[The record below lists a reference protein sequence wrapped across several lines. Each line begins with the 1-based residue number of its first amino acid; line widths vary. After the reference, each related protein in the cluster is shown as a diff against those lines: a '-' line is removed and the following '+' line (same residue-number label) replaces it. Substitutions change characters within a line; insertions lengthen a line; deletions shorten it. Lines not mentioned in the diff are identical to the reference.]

1 MNPLAST
8 KCASRVLMALA
19 AMTSIFLTIGCGSG
33 GNPIIIGKGGFS
45 NASLSGSY
53 AYTLKGYGL
62 NAGSSTVAGFFV
74 EGGVFTADGKGN
86 ITAATDDFVEQVGLG
101 TQSILGTALTGT
113 YSISRDGTGSLQFKS
128 GSTPFELFAITLS
141 NTGDLYMEEAD
152 GGGTSAGSALLQDSG
167 QLTVTPSG
175 TFVFR
180 THDVQVSSTIGA
192 MAISAGAVSGS
203 YIMVQN
209 GTQVPT
215 GGQPGV
221 PDLIGAGT
229 MNPPTGGR
237 GTVSYTVNGIA
248 HSAQYYVVSV
258 NKFLL
263 LDTTTLANIL
273 SVGSA
278 EKQSNV
284 AFSAASLSGSYAF
297 GSSGE
302 TASPGFINTVGVFTA
317 DGSSNIA
324 ETYDF
329 VQDGHV
335 TNNASAAWTYLI
347 NSDGSGTFSLGNTI
361 QRDIW
366 MVSPTRA
373 YFIAL
378 NGTNV
383 EDGTIDLQSGTFTN
397 TSLSTQAAF
406 FMDGFNWN
414 GVVFNGISDVAFEDR
429 VGTLVPSGSN
439 TLGTNYLAS
448 FFAPNVV
455 AGATNS
461 LALTGTYAVASNGR
475 TTAQLT
481 DNSGDSL
488 GVVLYLTSNSTGYVL
503 QSDAGFNMS
512 GTFAAQPA
520 P

>member
-8 KCASRVLMALA
+8 KRATRVLMALA
-19 AMTSIFLTIGCGSG
+19 AITSIFLTIGCGSG

-101 TQSILGTALTGT
+101 AQSILGTALTGT
-113 YSISRDGTGSLQFKS
+113 YSISSDGTGSLQFKS
-128 GSTPFELFAITLS
+128 AGTLFGIFAITLS
-141 NTGDLYMEEAD
+141 DTGSLYMEEAD
-152 GGGTSAGSALLQDSG
+152 GGGTSAGSALLQSS
-167 QLTVTPSG
+167 TSTPFG

-180 THDVQVSSTIGA
+180 THDVQTSSTIGT
-192 MAISAGAVSGS
+192 MAVSAGAVSGA
-203 YIMVQN
+203 YLMVQN
-209 GTQVPT
+209 GAPVS
-215 GGQPGV
+215 GS
-221 PDLIGAGT
+221 IGAGSMT
-229 MNPPTGGR
+229 APTGGR
-237 GTVSYTVNGIA
+237 GTVSYTVNGVP
-248 HSAQYYVVSV
+248 HSAEYYVVSA

-263 LDTTTLANIL
+263 LDTTTAANIL
-273 SVGSA
+273 SVGLA
-278 EKQSNV
+278 EMQSDV
-284 AFSAASLSGSYAF
+284 TFSAASLSGSYVF

-302 TASPGFINTVGVFTA
+302 TATPGFTNTAGVFTTDNVSQVTA
-317 DGSSNIA
+317 ATFDS
-324 ETYDF
+324 
-329 VQDGHV
+329 VQDGSV
-335 TNNASAAWTYLI
+335 SSDQTATGTYLI
-347 NSDGSGTFSLGNTI
+347 DNSIGNGSGSVTLGGLK
-361 QRDIW
+361 RDIW

-383 EDGTIDLQSGTFTN
+383 EDGTIDQQSGTFTN
-397 TSLSTQAAF
+397 TSLGTQGAF

-414 GVVFNGISDVAFEDR
+414 LIPFGAFTDVAFEDR

-448 FFAPNVV
+448 YFGPDLPAGETSSFAL
-455 AGATNS
+455 S
-461 LALTGTYAVASNGR
+461 GTYSVASNGR
-475 TTAQLT
+475 TTATLT

-503 QSDAGFNMS
+503 QSDAGYNMS
-512 GTFAAQPA
+512 GTFKAQTTP
-520 P
+520 